1 MQKKIKIFIV
11 YFPVIL
17 VACQVLVNLLY
28 FAWPSA
34 YNNTGF
40 YLNLFFGSNIMV
52 GVFLLVVTFG
62 LKFCAISRWASVA
75 ELLYGVNYLI
85 VQQDNTY
92 NIVFQIITGAVA
104 LIITF
109 RAYLSNF
116 PLCQMSLFF
125 SFLGSIFSS
134 KGDCEKAID
143 HWQDKLN
150 STIEKQTANGRNI

>member
-1 MQKKIKIFIV
+1 MSRKLKIFIV

-17 VACQVLVNLLY
+17 VSCQVLVNLLY

-34 YNNTGF
+34 YYNTGF

-52 GVFLLVVTFG
+52 GIFLLVFTFG
-62 LKFCAISRWASVA
+62 LKFCAISKWASVA

-85 VQQDNTY
+85 VQQDNEY
-92 NIVFQIITGAVA
+92 NIWFQIITGATA
-104 LIITF
+104 LVITF
-109 RAYLSNF
+109 RTYLSKF

-125 SFLGSIFSS
+125 SFVGSIFST
-134 KGDCEKAID
+134 KGNCEKAVD
-143 HWQDKLN
+143 HWQGKLT